1 MKDIFKNPIFYY
13 ILAPVVVCL
22 WPLLVWGI
30 YLPAA
35 QENKKD
41 QKAQFEKAEA
51 IMMEIL
57 SLDPDRSEF
66 VDSNDVDMEFTFDKA
81 VAKVASTSK
90 IPPSKYKLS
99 AGMLIK
105 TSDQQSQSA
114 TVSLKQIDIVK
125 FTEFL
130 STIQLRWANLQCN
143 RVKLTQKPGL
153 PDTWDIDIEF
163 KYYY

>member
-1 MKDIFKNPIFYY
+1 MKDIHKNPIFYY
-13 ILAPVVVCL
+13 IVTPIVVSL
-22 WPLLVWGI
+22 WPLLVWAV

-35 QENKKD
+35 EETKKD
-41 QKAQFEKAEA
+41 QLTQFEKAEA

-66 VDSNDVDMEFTFDKA
+66 VDSNDVDVEFTFDKA
-81 VAKVASTSK
+81 VARVASTSK

-105 TSDQQSQSA
+105 SRDQKSQSA

-153 PDTWDIDIEF
+153 PDMWDVDIEF